1 MGRTRGLDLWGADT
15 YSGHYASWLDAVSE
29 EARGYVRQIHGTRA
43 DFPDAHFD
51 LVLSN
56 QVLEH
61 VTDPEAVIA
70 DIGRL
75 LKPGG
80 TLIAA
85 FPVVSTWYEGHLG
98 LYFAHRLPR
107 GSLRHAAFVVAHRLG
122 LGLYRGNLSAT
133 EWASMSESTL
143 DDVCFYYPRKR
154 MLDALRTIGAADDIS
169 AHYMRTR
176 LGNLVRHVPGA
187 LLRFVYHKRAGEIFK
202 MVKAL

>member
-1 MGRTRGLDLWGADT
+1 MGRTRGLDLWGSDT
-15 YSGHYASWLDAVSE
+15 YSGHYASWLDATAE
-29 EARGYVRQIHGTRA
+29 EARDYVRQIHGTRA

-85 FPVVSTWYEGHLG
+85 FPVTSTWYEGHLG

-107 GSLRHAAFVVAHRLG
+107 GSLRRAVFVAAHRLG
-122 LGLYRGNLSAT
+122 LGLYRGNLTAA
-133 EWASMSESTL
+133 EWALESERTL

-154 MLDALRTIGAADDIS
+154 MLDALRTVGIADDIS
-169 AHYMRTR
+169 VHYMRAR
-176 LGNLVRHVPGA
+176 LGNLARHVPD
-187 LLRFVYHKRAGEIFK
+187 LLLQFVYHKRGGEIFK
-202 MVKAL
+202 VVKAC